1 MPGERAKHRHSKRVG
16 LRCGGRRLL
25 GLPKAL
31 LLLLLLLL
39 LLQLMRMNHVLPPK
53 SAEAG
58 ATLN

>member
-31 LLLLLLLL
+31 LLLLLLL
-39 LLQLMRMNHVLPPK
+39 QLMRMNHVLPPK